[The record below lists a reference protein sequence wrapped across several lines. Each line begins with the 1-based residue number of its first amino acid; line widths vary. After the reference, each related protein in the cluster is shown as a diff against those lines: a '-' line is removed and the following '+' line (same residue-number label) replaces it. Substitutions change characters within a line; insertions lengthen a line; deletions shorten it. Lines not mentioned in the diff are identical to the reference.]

1 MQPRIIKKK
10 KKKKSAY
17 GIEIQKKNYKQ
28 AIHSISTS
36 KGLNILGTCCNNYIG
51 M

>member
-10 KKKKSAY
+10 RAY
-17 GIEIQKKNYKQ
+17 GIEIQNYKQ